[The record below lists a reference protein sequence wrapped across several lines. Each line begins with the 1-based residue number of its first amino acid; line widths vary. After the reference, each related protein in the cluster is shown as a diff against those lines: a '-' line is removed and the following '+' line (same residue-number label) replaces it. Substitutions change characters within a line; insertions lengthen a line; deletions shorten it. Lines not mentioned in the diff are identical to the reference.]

1 MSDIQVAWPAFSDIP
16 ALGDDEVHVW
26 FVSLQA
32 KDEFQL
38 HQLRTWLIPAEQE
51 RADRFLFEKHRD
63 RFIVGR
69 ARQRQLLGL
78 YQKLPPVEVDFQYDG
93 LGKPSFRGS
102 KPGEGLC
109 FNFTNSDQA
118 GMLAVSRDLELGIDL
133 ERLRPLQNLEGLAER
148 FFTAAETE
156 EILAAEGQAQREL
169 FFRCWTRKEAY
180 LKAVGKGLT
189 FPLNLVQVSI
199 AANEPACILSI
210 NHDAAAAAVW
220 KLQHLD
226 PVGGH
231 FGALAHAGQQQSVKC
246 MHWPG

>member
-1 MSDIQVAWPAFSDIP
+1 MSDFSVAWPSEREIP
-16 ALGDDEVHVW
+16 PLGDREVHVW

-32 KDEFQL
+32 KNETQL
-38 HQLRTWLIPAEQE
+38 LELRTWLIPSEQA
-51 RADRFLFEKHRD
+51 RADRFLFEKHRN

-69 ARQRQLLGL
+69 ARQRQLLGR
-78 YQKLPPVEVDFQYDG
+78 YRDQSPAEVDFQYDG

-102 KPGEGLC
+102 QPAEGVC

-118 GMLAVSRDLELGIDL
+118 GMLAVARDVELGIDL

-156 EILAAEGQAQREL
+156 EILAAEGLTQRDL

-199 AANEPACILSI
+199 AANEPARIVSI
-210 NHDAAAAAVW
+210 NHDENAAAAW
-220 KLQHLD
+220 TLMHLD
-226 PVGGH
+226 PMEGH
-231 FGALAHAGQQQSVKC
+231 FGALAYAGQHQTVKC